1 MWGRFQILKK
11 DSRTQARL
19 ARLVTRRGVIE
30 TPVFMPVATAGSIK
44 AVPPEVVAGLGA
56 RVLLA
61 NTYHLYLRPGP
72 QVIRQAGGLHSFMHW
87 PRAILTD
94 SGGFQVY
101 SLSRFREIL
110 EEGVRFRS
118 HLDGSEHLL
127 TPEKSLAIQA
137 ALDSDIRMV
146 LDVCIPYPSSREET
160 ERFTELTHVWAEK
173 SLARWK
179 TTEPKGALLFGIV
192 QGGMFA
198 ELRRKSAETLVSL
211 GFDGYA
217 IGGLSVGEPKE
228 LMLEMLSATV
238 PYLPEN
244 RPRYLMGVGTPEDIL
259 EAVARG
265 VDMFDCVLPT
275 RNARRG
281 TVFTSEGTFHIRNAC
296 YKEDFRPLDPR
307 CQCYTC
313 RRYSRAYLRH
323 LFHSGE
329 LLIYF
334 LLTVH
339 NLSFYLKFME
349 DIRQALREGRFE
361 EFRESF
367 HQRKEENL
375 CGM

>member
-1 MWGRFQILKK
+1 MENRRIFRVLRR
-11 DSRTQARL
+11 DSRSGARL
-19 ARLVTRRGVIE
+19 GRLVTRRGVVE
-30 TPVFMPVATAGSIK
+30 TPVFMPVATAGSVK
-44 AVPPEVVAGLGA
+44 AVPPEVVAGLSA
-56 RVLLA
+56 RIILA

-72 QVIRQAGGLHSFMHW
+72 EIVKKAGGLHRFMNW

-127 TPEKSLAIQA
+127 TPERSLEVQA
-137 ALDSDIRMV
+137 ALDSDIRVV
-146 LDVCIPYPSSREET
+146 LDVCIPYPCPREET
-160 ERFTELTHVWAEK
+160 ERLTGLTHRWAER
-173 SLARWK
+173 SLRWW
-179 TTEPKGALLFGIV
+179 EEHRSEGVLLFGIV
-192 QGGMFA
+192 QGGM
-198 ELRRKSAETLVSL
+198 EEDLRRASAETLVSME
-211 GFDGYA
+211 FDGYA

-228 LMLEMLSATV
+228 LMFSMIEATV
-238 PYLPEN
+238 PHLPED
-244 RPRYLMGVGTPEDIL
+244 RPRYLMGVGTPQDIL

-281 TVFTSEGTFHIRNAC
+281 TVFTSRGTFHIRNAC
-296 YKEDFRPLDPR
+296 FKEDFRPLDPECR
-307 CQCYTC
+307 CYTC
-313 RRYSRAYLRH
+313 RNFTRAYLRH

-339 NLSFYLKFME
+339 NLHFYLKFMA
-349 DIRQALREGRFE
+349 DLRRSLREGRFQ
-361 EFRESF
+361 EFREKFYRNAS
-367 HQRKEENL
+367 
-375 CGM
+375 

>member
-1 MWGRFQILKK
+1 MWGRFEILKR

-19 ARLVTRRGVIE
+19 GRLVTRRGVIE
-30 TPVFMPVATAGSIK
+30 TPVFMPVATAGSVK
-44 AVPPEVVAGLGA
+44 AVPPEVVAALSA
-56 RVLLA
+56 RILLA

-72 QVIRQAGGLHSFMHW
+72 EVIRRAGGLHTFMGW

-101 SLSRFREIL
+101 SLSGFREIL

-127 TPEKSLAIQA
+127 TPEKSLEIQA

-160 ERFTELTHVWAEK
+160 ERFTDLTHLWAER
-173 SLARWK
+173 SLAWWR
-179 TTEPKGALLFGIV
+179 TSAPRGALLFGIV

-198 ELRRKSAETLVSL
+198 DLRQRSAETLVSM

-217 IGGLSVGEPKE
+217 IGGLSVGEPRE
-228 LMLEMLSATV
+228 LMLEMLTATV
-238 PYLPEN
+238 PHLPED

-281 TVFTSEGTFHIRNAC
+281 TVFTSEGTFHIRNAR
-296 YKEDFRPLDPR
+296 YKEDFRPLDPA
-307 CQCYTC
+307 CGCYTC
-313 RRYSRAYLRH
+313 RRFSRAYLRH

-339 NLSFYLKFME
+339 NLSFYLKFMAE
-349 DIRQALREGRFE
+349 IRQAIGAGRFE

-367 HQRKEENL
+367 YRQKEESL
-375 CGM
+375 CGK